1 MKLLLTQG
9 ANGALLSLYPKYG
22 NVKKTYSE
30 IKILS
35 ILCPYKYIH
44 PPPPFPKY
52 SQKNPAQCYI
62 SESHI
67 FIAFNHP
74 EILFLI
80 SLIIK
85 TPRFS
90 PCLC

>member
-44 PPPPFPKY
+44 PPPPSQNILKKILLNAISVNHTFSLRLITQKY
-52 SQKNPAQCYI
+52 CS
-62 SESHI
+62 
-67 FIAFNHP
+67 
-74 EILFLI
+74 
-80 SLIIK
+80 
-85 TPRFS
+85 
-90 PCLC
+90 